1 MKITRFKLL
10 QGGKEGIAIEAE
22 EYLKSDDKWVIIDDV
37 KRTRKLIIP
46 DKLIEEIAK
55 LKYFFLNLTNHWI
68 QPYTKFYDSEALK
81 LFEVEGS
88 QPTQTQLLLQNI
100 WNKTSIIYATLNDK
114 GFSIGGRIDSIES
127 KPIVINCPAISAD
140 DDVGFFNECVDL
152 LESIFAQ
159 IDNYFTSKVIPL
171 EAGKA
176 NLPVEET
183 EGKTITELTELVA
196 ENFQKKGAIIL
207 MDANTQQDSLP
218 ETTNKSEAV
227 LHTGTGSIDGDNIEN
242 VEDGTDDS
250 KSEKKLE
257 PFGKPA
263 SEAEFDADL
272 SKDTPQAKKSEKD
285 DNGDIGHLEHTE
297 NVDGTPAAS
306 QSEDEEW

>member
-10 QGGKEGIAIEAE
+10 QGGNEGIAIEAE
-22 EYLKSDDKWVIIDDV
+22 EYLKADGKWVIIDDV

-46 DKLIEEIAK
+46 DKLMKEIAK

-68 QPYTKFYDSEALK
+68 HPYTKFYDSEALK
-81 LFEVEGS
+81 LFEVGS

-100 WNKTSIIYATLNDK
+100 WNKTSIIYATLDGK

-159 IDNYFTSKVIPL
+159 IDEYFTSKVIPI

-207 MDANTQQDSLP
+207 MDANTQQDSLS
-218 ETTNKSEAV
+218 ETTDKPKTV
-227 LHTGTGSIDGDNIEN
+227 LHTGTGSIDGANIKHAKGEA
-242 VEDGTDDS
+242 DDS
-250 KSEKKLE
+250 KSEKKEE
-257 PFGKPA
+257 PYGKPA
-263 SEAEFDADL
+263 SEAEFNADL
-272 SKDTPQAKKSEKD
+272 SKDTPQAKESGKD
-285 DNGDIGHLEHTE
+285 DHGDLGPLEHTE
-297 NVDGTPAAS
+297 NVGDTPAAS
-306 QSEDEEW
+306 QSQDEEW